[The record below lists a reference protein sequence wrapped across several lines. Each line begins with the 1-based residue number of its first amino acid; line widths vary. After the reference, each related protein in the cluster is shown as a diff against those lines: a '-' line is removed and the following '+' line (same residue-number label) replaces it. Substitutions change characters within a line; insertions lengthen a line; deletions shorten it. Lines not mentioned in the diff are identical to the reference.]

1 MKTQK
6 MTSTL
11 AAALGLAV
19 AAASAADVP
28 TNWDALCASCH
39 GKDGAGHTKAG
50 KKLDVKDL
58 TDAAYQK
65 TFTDADAFKSLKE
78 GLKAKDDPDT
88 TKMKPFAEKL
98 SDDEIK
104 ALVAYVRT
112 LAK

>member
-1 MKTQK
+1 MKTIA
-6 MTSTL
+6 SI
-11 AAALGLAV
+11 AAALTV
-19 AAASAADVP
+19 AACIASAAEPSD
-28 TNWDALCASCH
+28 NWTKLCASCH

-65 TFTDADAFKSLKE
+65 TFKDDEAFGSLKN
-78 GLKAKDDPDT
+78 GMKT
-88 TKMKPFAEKL
+88 TDGTDKMKPFAEKL

-104 ALVAYVRT
+104 ALVTYVRT